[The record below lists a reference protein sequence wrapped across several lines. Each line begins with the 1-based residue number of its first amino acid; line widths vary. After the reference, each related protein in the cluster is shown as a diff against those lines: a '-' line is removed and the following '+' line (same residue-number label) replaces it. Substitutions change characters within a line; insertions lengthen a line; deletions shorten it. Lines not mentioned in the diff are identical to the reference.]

1 MNLELKGEI
10 QAIDKILKK
19 KIQRCVQRHGFKWD
33 YLITQEKSM
42 DREEMGAEDRTLS
55 SVWQGGG
62 GTLISG
68 YGVRQK
74 LKSVCDVAV

>member
-1 MNLELKGEI
+1 
-10 QAIDKILKK
+10 
-19 KIQRCVQRHGFKWD
+19 
-33 YLITQEKSM
+33 M

-68 YGVRQK
+68 YGVRRN
-74 LKSVCDVAV
+74 LKSVYDVAV